1 MKRKAILE
9 LIAQREMVNRETEVN
24 LKRNQV
30 MRKLFKML
38 NSSIWM
44 YINPPPHPNEP
55 SPEDPGEP
63 DVQEILGNL
72 DKPKE
77 LFGNASLS
85 KVTLEDCQTPSS
97 LETDAQRDA
106 AKPVEQ
112 SQAWADSTEDEIEE
126 FSKAGSEKPQE
137 AKLKEIRHEVLLH

>member
-1 MKRKAILE
+1 
-9 LIAQREMVNRETEVN
+9 
-24 LKRNQV
+24 
-30 MRKLFKML
+30 
-38 NSSIWM
+38 M
-44 YINPPPHPNEP
+44 YINHPPPNEP

-97 LETDAQRDA
+97 LETDAQQDA

-137 AKLKEIRHEVLLH
+137 AKLKEKSGMKSYCTRCRLDPHSEDECWHTIIKRATGKILC